1 MTTKPERRRADR
13 HPVDIP
19 GELFLADGRRVAV
32 RIQNLGEM
40 GALLAMADLEESVEE
55 GDRAVLDHPVLK
67 DGKATRKHARTPG
80 CVVRVALEFEVGAVA
95 RYLAVFFDGGG
106 LPVGYKA

>member
-1 MTTKPERRRADR
+1 MTTKPERRRAER

-19 GELFLADGRRVAV
+19 GQLFLSGGRRVAV

-40 GALLAMADLEESVEE
+40 GALLAMSDLEEIVEE
-55 GDRAVLDHPVLK
+55 GDRAVLEHPILK
-67 DGKATRKHARTPG
+67 DGRATRKNARTAG
-80 CVVRVALEFEVGAVA
+80 SVVRVALEFEESGVA

-106 LPVGYKA
+106 VPAGYRS